1 MRFTGKLASPLLAAL
16 MAIGATAATAM
27 PASAA
32 TVAPYFRIGVAP
44 QGSSFLRCLQGDL
57 GGPLGST
64 VTQQPL

>member
-1 MRFTGKLASPLLAAL
+1 MRLSRRFAGPLAAGV

-64 VTQQPL
+64 VTQ